1 MFKPVSSYALVIC
14 GLALAWPVEAANGAA
29 TQSIPDFTGFW
40 QHGVPG
46 QQYDK
51 PPSGPGPVRRIGVP
65 EDYTPNLNWRG
76 DDKNPILQ
84 PWAAEAVR
92 KEWERESKGLPE
104 LSPFTTCRPAGV
116 PFVLSFLRPMQILQT
131 PNKVFFHYQFN
142 QQSRAVHMNVPHS
155 KTLKPS
161 YYGESVGHYEGD
173 TLVVDTIGMNDKTWT
188 DRFATPHTEKLHVV
202 ERYRLIDAGKTLEVF
217 FTVTDP
223 GAFTT
228 PWSGIVKYPRVPGEK
243 IQEEVC
249 AENNTFHG
257 ITVPVAEIDPIS
269 GEKFPESRE

>member
-1 MFKPVSSYALVIC
+1 MHRSKWPLFLRNGFCALALVLSA
-14 GLALAWPVEAANGAA
+14 GVAAGAP
-29 TQSIPDFTGFW
+29 SSPDFSGFW

-46 QQYDK
+46 QQYDN

-65 EDYTPNLNWRG
+65 ENYTANLNWRG

-92 KEWERESKGLPE
+92 KEWERESQGLPE
-104 LSPFTTCRPAGV
+104 LSAQTTCRPAGV
-116 PFVLSFLRPMQILQT
+116 PFILSFLRPMQVLQT
-131 PNKVFFHYQFN
+131 PKKVVFLYQFDH
-142 QQSRAVHMNVPHS
+142 QSRTVYLDEAHTRNPQ
-155 KTLKPS
+155 TS

-188 DRFATPHTEKLHVV
+188 DRFATPHTDKLHVV
-202 ERYRLIDAGKTLEVF
+202 ERYRLTDGGKALEVF
-217 FTVTDP
+217 FTIEDP

-228 PWSGIVKYPRVPGEK
+228 NWSAIVKYPRVTVGK
-243 IQEEVC
+243 IEEEVC

-257 ITVPVAEIDPIS
+257 LTIPVAEIDPIS
-269 GEKFPESRE
+269 GETLREPK